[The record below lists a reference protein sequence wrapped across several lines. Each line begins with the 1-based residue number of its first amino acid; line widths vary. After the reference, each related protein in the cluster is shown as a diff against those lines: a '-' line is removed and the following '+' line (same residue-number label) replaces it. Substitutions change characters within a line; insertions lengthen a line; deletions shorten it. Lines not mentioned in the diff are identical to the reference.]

1 MNLIWTAKTRIL
13 YQNDD
18 SSRDYLKGL
27 SDGLGEEAAKRLIVA
42 ELPYDPT
49 DPTVDS
55 QIVSLKTLGADVF
68 FIEATPKFAAQ
79 AIRKAAEIEWKPV
92 TFVASISN
100 SVGSVFRPANGFVGD
115 AKLIVCK

>member
-1 MNLIWTAKTRIL
+1 M
-13 YQNDD
+13 
-18 SSRDYLKGL
+18 
-27 SDGLGEEAAKRLIVA
+27 IVA

-100 SVGSVFRPANGFVGD
+100 SVGSVFRPANGFVGE
-115 AKLIVCK
+115 AKLIVCKRHCAVLEISR